1 MTEQCQASNED
12 GRCIFVQGHGGEH
25 FYPNDNQDHSDDI
38 RIRVLRDNVAS
49 LEFKLASQAQ
59 ALKEAEDQVVLLP
72 FVVAERDSL
81 RQAVKQQHEI
91 NENGRAAYNEERR
104 LNSEQRDIIAALRS
118 QLEAAELEI
127 ERKGIIVDGVTE
139 QYDAAL
145 DTVIALQGQLEAAQT
160 ETERLNELAT
170 HNTDAYIALESQ
182 LETVTNSSLLLT
194 EELRRQI
201 TGREEKL
208 GVAMEALKEIPCLW
222 DNPALEAC
230 DCVRCAALAKIGGKP

>member
-49 LEFKLASQAQ
+49 LEFKLATQAQ
-59 ALKEAEDQVVLLP
+59 ALKEAEENLRIAKGNALAILDLKAYSEEWSAKYE
-72 FVVAERDSL
+72 AECDSL
-81 RQAVKQQHEI
+81 R
-91 NENGRAAYNEERR
+91 
-104 LNSEQRDIIAALRS
+104 S
-118 QLEAAELEI
+118 
-127 ERKGIIVDGVTE
+127 
-139 QYDAAL
+139 
-145 DTVIALQGQLEAAQT
+145 QLEAAQT